1 MMLMCMCRREYTVI
15 SAGGGQKE
23 GKEGGEEGIGTSG
36 RQREREDKKR
46 HRDKGRSGGPP
57 HFQPSVK
64 TAECL
69 HHREAVK
76 EKIIAGGNRFLG
88 SLFPAMT
95 FTPQG
100 EELVSRHISMRGC
113 WVSCP
118 ITTVR
123 INHWYSNLKSATTKK
138 KKYIIISHQHW
149 RH

>member
-23 GKEGGEEGIGTSG
+23 GKKGGGEGIATSG
-36 RQREREDKKR
+36 RQREREDKKW
-46 HRDKGRSGGPP
+46 HRDKGRRGVPP

-64 TAECL
+64 TAKCL

-88 SLFPAMT
+88 SLFPAAT

-100 EELVSRHISMRGC
+100 EELASRHISMRGC
-113 WVSCP
+113 RVSSQ

-123 INHWYSNLKSATTKK
+123 INPWWSNLKSATTKK
-138 KKYIIISHQHW
+138 KKKISNQRW